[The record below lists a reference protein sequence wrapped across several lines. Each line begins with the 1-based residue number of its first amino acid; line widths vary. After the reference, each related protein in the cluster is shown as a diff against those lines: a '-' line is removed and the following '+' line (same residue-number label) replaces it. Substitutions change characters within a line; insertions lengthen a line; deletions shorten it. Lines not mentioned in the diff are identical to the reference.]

1 MNELIKKVL
10 KFQQEQDEY
19 LFEEIISELDNIIN
33 LQCSKII
40 RSYKKDLK
48 QELLFEIFKE
58 IPHYEPK
65 KQLIKGNLEYD
76 KICTI
81 LHNTIKSKYYPLFL
95 TKYQIDERLIYYQD
109 VNKMIE
115 LINEFYLFCNENQFK
130 KYIKI
135 ICEKRRIDFCRKYK
149 VSQNAKKLV

>member
-33 LQCSKII
+33 FQCSKII

-65 KQLIKGNLEYD
+65 K
-76 KICTI
+76 TI
-81 LHNTIKSKYYPLFL
+81 
-95 TKYQIDERLIYYQD
+95 
-109 VNKMIE
+109 NKR
-115 LINEFYLFCNENQFK
+115 K
-130 KYIKI
+130 T
-135 ICEKRRIDFCRKYK
+135 RI
-149 VSQNAKKLV
+149 